1 MVDMTHFVND
11 IQSLFQIKIM
21 FKQRLKTNYI
31 LILLIFFL
39 KQGFIFANDSVDLR
53 VSIQESSED
62 SQPIQ
67 NTIAEGEVDNSID
80 QIADSDGV
88 FEIDDSLMF
97 KDSAKTLQ
105 DIFKNIPGVNGLGMG
120 GRQTIRINVRG
131 LEGFGRVHI
140 DLDGAPFAE
149 LIEYDHGSAS
159 NNIWLDAS
167 LLKSAEVTTGASS
180 SGAMAGKVSFRTI
193 DPEDLLIG
201 DTDFGGFYRVGG
213 ESNGRGKKA
222 SLGIAT
228 KPSQDW
234 SFLAAITGTEYGNY
248 DDGDHEEIV
257 YSGNEQ
263 KGALLKG
270 VYAPTDD
277 STLTLGYQ
285 KTKAEYNGVGGYA
298 GGMLR
303 YFDIG
308 FEEIDTDHF
317 TTRYQ
322 NSFKND
328 KLMNLDLFAYAYNQD
343 RRQTDLTDEDS
354 TRGNTDHYYASKGW
368 GLDLFNTSE
377 LQTGNYVH
385 YFTYGLEYAD
395 DKITSEEDAVN
406 DTGKPG
412 GETNEFGISLTG
424 KHELGRYL
432 EVNQGIRFDKFSVES
447 VDGVKFDD
455 DHASYHVGLTLY
467 PFADSERF
475 KTLGVFAKTGT
486 GFRPPSLEELFDATY
501 GSTNLNPEKSETHE
515 IGFLNQLTKLFSD
528 KDSLKV
534 RFAFYQMNVKNIIDD
549 DGTQYV
555 NIGDDTLTGVEF
567 QGRYNGDGFFVGIT
581 ADWSDREEIGEGT
594 AGDQIQKRPW
604 SAFAELGKQFANG
617 KLTLALEYQH
627 VDGFGVEETNITSDS
642 RLYDKFENFDPY
654 DLYHFYARLQVS
666 DHSSALIRV
675 ENLADET
682 YMAYRTLDNGPGRSI
697 IVSFKQRF

>member
-1 MVDMTHFVND
+1 MNN
-11 IQSLFQIKIM
+11 QLSSLNKSLFTGLRTWSLAPILSSLAIM
-21 FKQRLKTNYI
+21 API
-31 LILLIFFL
+31 AH
-39 KQGFIFANDSVDLR
+39 G
-53 VSIQESSED
+53 QENPENVPIEG

-67 NTIAEGEVDNSID
+67 ETTAEGEVDNSIN

-88 FEIDDSLMF
+88 FEIDDALMF

-105 DIFKNIPGVNGLGMG
+105 DMFKNIPGVNGLGMG

-159 NNIWLDAS
+159 NNIWLDSS
-167 LLKSAEVTTGASS
+167 LLKSAEVTTGPSS

-201 DTDFGGFYRVGG
+201 DADFGGFYRIGG

-285 KTKAEYNGVGGYA
+285 KNQAEYNGAGGYA

-303 YFDIG
+303 YSQNPD

-322 NSFKND
+322 NSFEND
-328 KLMNLDLFAYAYNQD
+328 KLMNLDLSAYAYQQE
-343 RRQTDLTDEDS
+343 RKQTDLDGTGSYDYDLLYS
-354 TRGNTDHYYASKGW
+354 SKGW
-368 GLDLFNTSE
+368 GLGLFNASE
-377 LQTGNYVH
+377 LQTGNYIH
-385 YFTYGLEYAD
+385 YFTYGLEYAG
-395 DKITSEEDAVN
+395 DKITSRKDGVN
-406 DTGKPG
+406 DTGNPG
-412 GETNEFGISLTG
+412 GQTNEFGVSLTG
-424 KHELGRYL
+424 KHKLGKYV
-432 EVNQGIRFDKFSVES
+432 EVNQGVRFDQFSLES
-447 VDGVKFDD
+447 LENVKMDYD
-455 DHASYHVGLTLY
+455 YTSYHLGLTVY
-467 PFADSERF
+467 PFVDFERM
-475 KTLGVFAKTGT
+475 KTLGIFAKTGT
-486 GFRPPSLEELFDATY
+486 GFRAISMDELFGASLSNFDLKHEE
-501 GSTNLNPEKSETHE
+501 SKTNEVGILNH
-515 IGFLNQLTKLFSD
+515 
-528 KDSLKV
+528 LKGAFTENDLLKF
-534 RFAFYQMNVKNIIDD
+534 RLAFYSMDVKNIID
-549 DGTQYV
+549 GTGSGRSGTDQFINV
-555 NIGDDTLTGVEF
+555 GDDTLKGVEF

-581 ADWSDREEIGEGT
+581 ADWSEREEIGSGT
-594 AGDQIQKRPW
+594 AGDPIQRRPW
-604 SAFAELGKQFANG
+604 SAFAELGKQFAND

-627 VDGFGVEETNITSDS
+627 VDGFGVEETDITSDS

-654 DLYHFYARLQVS
+654 DLYHFYARLEVS
-666 DHSSALIRV
+666 DRSSALIRV

-697 IVSFKQRF
+697 IASFEQRF